1 MPDMKTVATT
11 AIIAAVVVGLY
22 HAGTLNVIPVFA
34 GAKK

>member
-1 MPDMKTVATT
+1 MPDMKTAVTT
-11 AIIAAVVVGLY
+11 AVIAAIVVGLY